1 MTITTPGHSPA
12 QAGEGP
18 PRSSYDLLTEPW
30 LLVRT
35 NVGVAEVGLLEA
47 FQQAHGIRGLAGE
60 IPTQEAACLRLLLA
74 VLYRAVDTMDHDDMD
89 TEAWRN
95 LWRAGRL
102 PFAQIRDYLA
112 PHSERFDLLHPQTP
126 FFQVADLRTPGG
138 GTSGL
143 GKLIAEVPDGH
154 RFFTTR
160 AGEDVSRLSYGEAA
174 RWLVHAQA
182 YDYSG
187 IKSGAVGDDRVKGGR
202 GYPIGTGFAGTLG
215 LLVAEGST
223 LAETLLLNLVLSMD
237 TSRDRAPWEHPQLG
251 AAIDDT
257 HSQPLG
263 PADAATWQAR
273 RVRLIH
279 DGHAVTDAVLSN
291 GDAIGPQNRRSVEPN
306 SSWRYSEPQSK
317 KFGGPTYMPLEHSP
331 SRSLW
336 RGLSATLGERTTEAA
351 TKAGQKA
358 FEPAALLE
366 WLAILRRYAILETA
380 WPMTLRAMGMAYG
393 PQSASVSTLIDDRLV
408 LPLAVLADP
417 EVRECATAA
426 VDRADAAVRAL
437 GRLAA
442 NLADASGRHLLPGM
456 DDGARDRAVEIG
468 FGQLDRHYRRWIGT
482 LRTEADIPERER
494 AWQQTVR
501 QVVERIAGEL
511 VVAAGTPAFIGRV
524 VGGRLLTAPIAENF
538 FSAAL
543 RKALPRAYPHPS
555 LAPSPQ
561 AEHTKEDS

>member
-1 MTITTPGHSPA
+1 MTVTEARRAARTD
-12 QAGEGP
+12 EGP
-18 PRSSYDLLTEPW
+18 PRTSYDLLTEPW

-35 NVGVAEVGLLEA
+35 DAGVEEVSLIEA
-47 FQQAHGIRGLAGE
+47 FERAPEIRGLAGE
-60 IPTQEAACLRLLLA
+60 IPTQEAACLRLMSA
-74 VLYRAVDTMDHDDMD
+74 VLYRVVDGMDLDDIVTD
-89 TEAWRN
+89 AWRA

-102 PFAQIRDYLA
+102 PMAEIRDYLTRYA
-112 PHSERFDLLHPQTP
+112 DRFDLLHPQTP
-126 FFQVADLRTPGG
+126 FFQVADLRTTGG

-154 RFFTTR
+154 PFFTAR
-160 AGEDVSRLSYGEAA
+160 AGRDVDRLTYGEAA
-174 RWLVHAQA
+174 RWLVHAHA

-187 IKSGAVGDDRVKGGR
+187 IKSGAVGDDRVKGGK

-215 LLVAEGST
+215 LLLAEGAT
-223 LAETLLLNLVLSMD
+223 LAETLLLNLVLTMD
-237 TSRDRAPWEHPQLG
+237 SSRDRTPWEHPQLG
-251 AAIDDT
+251 AAVDGT
-257 HSQPLG
+257 HTQPLG

-279 DGHAVTDAVLSN
+279 DGYAVTDAVLAN
-291 GDAIGPQNRRSVEPN
+291 GDPIGPQNRRAVEPN

-336 RGLSATLGERTTEAA
+336 RGLSATLGERSTEAA
-351 TKAGQKA
+351 SKAGQLA
-358 FEPAALLE
+358 FPPAALLD
-366 WLAILRRYAILETA
+366 WLATLRTDRALD
-380 WPMTLRAMGMAYG
+380 PGRPVTLRATGMAYG
-393 PQSASVSTLIDDRLV
+393 PQSASVATVIDDRLV

-417 EVRECATAA
+417 AVKQCATEA
-426 VDRADAAVRAL
+426 VDRADEAVRAL

-456 DDGARDRAVEIG
+456 DDGARDRAVEVA

-482 LRTEADIPERER
+482 LRTEADIPEHEL

-501 QVVERIAGEL
+501 HVLERIAGEL
-511 VVAAGTPAFIGRV
+511 VVAAGTPAFIGRA

-538 FSAAL
+538 FHAKIRA
-543 RKALPRAYPHPS
+543 ALPRAYPAHPTTD
-555 LAPSPQ
+555 PRP
-561 AEHTKEDS
+561 AEHPKEDS